1 MRNYTKNL
9 ITENGLMLGLAFA
22 PAYAHGRGTAGNT
35 MRTAMAKAMGKTKIA
50 RRARN
55 VALFFA
61 APFIGLAYLLA
72 FPVVGFALLAWIA
85 AKAVMNNEKTRPVAI
100 VIAAPFLGL
109 AFVTLGPIVGLG
121 ALTWYG
127 GKALLRA

>member
-1 MRNYTKNL
+1 MRNYSKNL

-22 PAYAHGRGTAGNT
+22 PAYAHGLGTAGNT
-35 MRTAMAKAMGKTKIA
+35 MGTAMGKAKIA
-50 RRARN
+50 RRAKN

-100 VIAAPFLGL
+100 VIAAPFIGL